1 MSSHMVAWLLAGQGG
16 RSTFYIPVAQRIERR
31 ITNPQA
37 AGLNPAGDAS
47 LRRGCGKARAV
58 LTPLVPVTVA
68 STLTGEMAEWFK
80 ALAC

>member
-1 MSSHMVAWLLAGQGG
+1 M
-16 RSTFYIPVAQRIERR
+16 RPNIIPVAQRIERR

-47 LRRGCGKARAV
+47 LRRGCSMARLV
-58 LTPLVPVTVA
+58 LIPAASVTVA
-68 STLTGEMAEWFK
+68 STNNGEMAERFK